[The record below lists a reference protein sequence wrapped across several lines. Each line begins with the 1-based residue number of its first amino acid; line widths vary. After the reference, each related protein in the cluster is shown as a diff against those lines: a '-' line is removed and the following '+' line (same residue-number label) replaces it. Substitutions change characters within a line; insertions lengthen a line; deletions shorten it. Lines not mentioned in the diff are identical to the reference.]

1 MLRLA
6 MTTDAETFDR
16 VREPLADRGIAV
28 EHVRAKERSL
38 RVAGGESDGGQ
49 SAIDGDGDGRQSA
62 ADVDGEF
69 DGFDV
74 GFVYP
79 SRLMEGA
86 VVDAR
91 LSVPWVNGRDAVL
104 ASRNKAGALAALDDA
119 GLPTPRTTLVSNPV
133 DEAVVTDAVSS
144 FSYPVVV
151 KPNSATR
158 GVGVATAGDLDSLLG
173 VVDYLNLV
181 HDYRATGDKSYLIQE
196 FLPDARDYRAMV
208 VDGAYAG
215 AVRRE
220 LPADARERGR
230 WKHNVHR
237 GAEATGVDLP
247 ERARELAERAADV
260 LGIDYLGVDLLET
273 DDRLVV
279 NETNARPTVDAATKY
294 EPDFYDRLAGL
305 VERTAARE
313 N

>member
-16 VREPLADRGIAV
+16 VREPLAARGIAV

-38 RVAGGESDGGQ
+38 RVSGDGPDDGGGEHPE
-49 SAIDGDGDGRQSA
+49 R
-62 ADVDGEF
+62 GEF
-69 DGFDV
+69 EGFDV

-91 LSVPWVNGRDAVL
+91 LAVPWVNGRDAVL
-104 ASRNKAGALAALDDA
+104 TSRNKAGVLAALDDA

-133 DEAVVTDAVSS
+133 DEAVVTEAVSS

-215 AVRRE
+215 AVRRA
-220 LPADARERGR
+220 LPGGAQEAGRG
-230 WKHNVHR
+230 KHNVHR
-237 GAEATGVDLP
+237 GPEATGVDLP
-247 ERARELAERAADV
+247 ERARELAERAADA
-260 LGIDYLGVDLLET
+260 LGIDYLGVDLLAAG
-273 DDRLVV
+273 DRLGV

-305 VERTAARE
+305 IERTAAGE
-313 N
+313 K

>member
-6 MTTDAETFDR
+6 MTTNAETFER

-28 EHVRAKERSL
+28 EHVQAKERSL
-38 RVAGGESDGGQ
+38 RVSGPGSDVAGGADDRASD
-49 SAIDGDGDGRQSA
+49 DD
-62 ADVDGEF
+62 EF
-69 DGFDV
+69 DSFDV

-86 VVDAR
+86 VVDTR
-91 LSVPWVNGRDAVL
+91 LSVPWVNGRDAVVT
-104 ASRNKAGALAALDDA
+104 SRNKAGVLAALDDA
-119 GLPTPRTTLVSNPV
+119 GLATPRTTLVSNPV
-133 DEAVVTDAVSS
+133 DELVVVDAASS

-158 GVGVATAGDLDSLLG
+158 GVGVAKAHDIDSLLG

-181 HDYRATGDKSYLIQE
+181 HDYRATGDKSFLIQE

-220 LPADARERGR
+220 LSDSALAAGR

-237 GAEATGVDLP
+237 GAVGHGIDLSD
-247 ERARELAERAADV
+247 RGRELAERAAEILD
-260 LGIDYLGVDLLET
+260 IDYLGVDLLET

-279 NETNARPTVDAATKY
+279 NETNARPTVDATTKY
-294 EPDFYDRLAGL
+294 ELGFYDRLAEL
-305 VERTAARE
+305 IKRTAADGD
-313 N
+313 